1 MFEDEFLATYDVSD
15 AVAVVVGADAAAT
28 WATLTE
34 VDLIE
39 LGRHRPLVGVLGA
52 LRLLPELIG
61 HLLHGEPPAAAPQ
74 RMRLRDRGGEKFR
87 SENRV

>member
-1 MFEDEFLATYDVSD
+1 MLEDEFLPAYDVSD
-15 AVAVVVGADAAAT
+15 AVAVVVEADAATT
-28 WATLTE
+28 WAALME

-61 HLLHGEPPAAAPQ
+61 HLSI
-74 RMRLRDRGGEKFR
+74 RRLLRPLASFR
-87 SENRV
+87 EGHPLRRRASC